1 MSALTLNDIA
11 KIFWTWVLD
20 DLINKAPWQYRKCK
34 IKVNLKLLWE
44 EKEIKRQLQKP
55 LGPPLSN
62 PSKELIN
69 KGVRQRL
76 V

>member
-34 IKVNLKLLWE
+34 IKVDLKLL
-44 EKEIKRQLQKP
+44 
-55 LGPPLSN
+55 
-62 PSKELIN
+62 
-69 KGVRQRL
+69 
-76 V
+76 